1 MLPRPSQ
8 INRAILCLTIPPR
21 RPIISRQPPAPT
33 PAGRLRAIAGQRQLT
48 LTQPSAQHIVP
59 TAQSIDQL
67 TRAALSELAAAADS
81 DALDQWRVAYLGRR
95 GQLTAILRGLSQLD
109 LDQRR
114 ELGAQGNRA
123 KAELEQNLDRRANEI
138 RQAALAAADRERL
151 DVTLPG
157 RPVAAGGLHL
167 TTRVVREITD
177 AFVAMG
183 FSIVEGPEVEWDYYN
198 FERLNIPPGHPA
210 RDMWNTLWVDYTDA
224 AGRQPMLLRTHTSP
238 MQARVMENTQP
249 PVRVVVPGKCY
260 RYEATDATHEWHF
273 YQVEGLAVDAG
284 ITFAD
289 LKGTLYEFARRLF
302 GADRKVRFRCDYF
315 PFVEPGVDMSIDCF
329 SCAGNASSGNGCR
342 ICRDSGWIEIM
353 GAGMVHPQVLAGVGY
368 DPEKYTGFAFG
379 LGPERIAMLKY
390 GIDDIRHFYSNDLR
404 FLRQF

>member
-1 MLPRPSQ
+1 MTAAAANSIIAGRFPDPV
-8 INRAILCLTIPPR
+8 INPIR
-21 RPIISRQPPAPT
+21 RPPGKRH
-33 PAGRLRAIAGQRQLT
+33 LT
-48 LTQPSAQHIVP
+48 LTQTTVP

-67 TRAALSELAAAADS
+67 TRAALAELAALAAPD
-81 DALDQWRVAYLGRR
+81 DLEQWRVAYLGRR

-109 LDQRR
+109 IDQRR

-123 KAELEQNLDRRANEI
+123 KTELEQSLERRAQEI
-138 RQAALAAADRERL
+138 RQAALDAAANQDRI

-302 GADRKVRFRCDYF
+302 GSDRQVRFRCDYF

-329 SCAGNASSGNGCR
+329 SCAGNVSSGNGCR